1 MWASEV
7 EQNEG
12 TLLALRHN
20 Y

>member
-12 TLLALRHN
+12 ALLALRHN